1 MQAPM
6 NVTMPTAAAQ
16 FHHDKHFTALILP
29 TECDS
34 LSSAVLNGG
43 FARVRSLLNLRVDA
57 KQPPPWPPATQT
69 LSAQAEQLQL
79 PLPCTGMMTA
89 ASMQSLGYYHSG
101 DAEFGAECWVT
112 AGLSNLRR
120 PADSADHSASPGTIN
135 IWLLVHQALTPT
147 AMAEALIQ
155 LTEAKVT
162 AVRDLNLLSPIS
174 NLPASGTGTDSHA
187 VICLPNTSPL
197 EFCGKHTKAG
207 EHIGRAVYQA
217 CLQSLHKCIAVL
229 QPTDSSAC

>member
-1 MQAPM
+1 MIPMDLTAPK
-6 NVTMPTAAAQ
+6 AQ
-16 FHHDKHFTALILP
+16 SSVFRHEQQFTALILP

-57 KQPPPWPPATQT
+57 NQPPPWPPATQT
-69 LSAQAEQLQL
+69 LSEQAAQLQL

-101 DAEFGAECWVT
+101 DAEFQAECWVT
-112 AGLSNLRR
+112 SGLANLRR
-120 PADSADHSASPGTIN
+120 PADRADNSSSPGTIN
-135 IWLLVHQALTPT
+135 IWLLVHHALTPT

-162 AVRDLNLLSPIS
+162 AVRDLNLLSPVS

-187 VICLPNTSPL
+187 VVCLPTAQVL

-207 EHIGRAVYQA
+207 EHIGHAVYQA
-217 CLQSLHKCIAVL
+217 CLQSLQKCIAVL
-229 QPTDSSAC
+229 EQTD